1 MQFLWTCVSSNLTYV
16 HSQAHSGDL
25 TARETCKAGFSEED
39 YTALISQN
47 ILEGEK
53 VLKGKVD
60 VEMNSHTALWTRE
73 TLPPAEQEAGL
84 ALSQAL
90 CKAKRSV
97 ERSVDVQISRP
108 KWPFASQVNDSE
120 SLSFLSEVNHFL
132 GNKLEFGYSVTQI
145 MCRERLSYQVF
156 LCMKFWVLKLS
167 LLCNA

>member
-1 MQFLWTCVSSNLTYV
+1 MQFLWTCVFSNLTYV
-16 HSQAHSGDL
+16 HSQAHNGDL

-90 CKAKRSV
+90 CEAKV

-132 GNKLEFGYSVTQI
+132 GNKLKFGYSVTQI
-145 MCRERLSYQVF
+145 MCSGRDF
-156 LCMKFWVLKLS
+156 LTKYFCV
-167 LLCNA
+167 